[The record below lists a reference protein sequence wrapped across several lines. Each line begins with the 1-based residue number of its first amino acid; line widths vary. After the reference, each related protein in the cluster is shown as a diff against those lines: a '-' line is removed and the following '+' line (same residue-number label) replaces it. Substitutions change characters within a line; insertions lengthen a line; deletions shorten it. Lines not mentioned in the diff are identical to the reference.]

1 MKWKY
6 LDHVSL
12 LCGSHLFLPIVYNS
26 PVLVLVVVVAVMDDD
41 KDEDDDALVL
51 LLLDAI

>member
-12 LCGSHLFLPIVYNS
+12 LCAHLFLPIVYNS